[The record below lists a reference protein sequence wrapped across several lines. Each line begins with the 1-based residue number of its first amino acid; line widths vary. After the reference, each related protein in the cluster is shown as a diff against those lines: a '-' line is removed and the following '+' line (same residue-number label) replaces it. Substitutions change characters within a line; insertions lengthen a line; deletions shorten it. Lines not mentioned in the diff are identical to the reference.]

1 MCCVCHSLPSQQR
14 SSRHAGSSP
23 HPGQISARG
32 TQAISAAVICLSE
45 NVVTDGARLSGAD
58 AGSSRLDTCEEA
70 IDFALERLTLLGH
83 VRGEILLDS
92 LQYAILGGRC
102 RDAIHCRALGRPTT

>member
-1 MCCVCHSLPSQQR
+1 V
-14 SSRHAGSSP
+14 
-23 HPGQISARG
+23 ISA
-32 TQAISAAVICLSE
+32 AVISAAVICSSE